1 MKKTEVYDLESL
13 CNLFTYTG
21 YDVKEDK
28 WYQFVICDWINQT
41 EELYNHLMDN
51 RDMIMVGFNN
61 EAYDYPLLHHF
72 INHYEEYKFKTGREV
87 AQALYAKS
95 QYLIEQ
101 QFTDIADKNKFI
113 RQLDL
118 YKIWHYNNKA
128 RMTSLK
134 DLEIAMRMDNVEEMP
149 LHHTH
154 WCKEGDEVKVL
165 SYNKNDV
172 LATFKFLLVTLG
184 ETDNPLYHGKN
195 KIKLRTNLTKK
206 FKVNCLNLADVPI
219 GEALMLNLYSRAIGE
234 DPNWLKRRGGT
245 QRPEIWLGECIPS
258 WCNIKSK
265 EFQRFIDAL
274 NNTTVLESNP
284 EFGIS
289 IVFHNIKF
297 DLALGG
303 GHACC
308 KSGVYESTDKDIIV
322 DFDVSSL
329 YPSVARSLGIY
340 PEHLGPEFMDL
351 YSQFIDDRI
360 IEKHK
365 PKDKRDNVLIEGY
378 KLILN
383 GTYGKSGEDKSFLY
397 DPLYKYKT
405 TIGGQCFICM
415 WAERMAMACPEL
427 KFLQANTDGITIICP
442 KDKLDIIREVNI
454 QLTKETTLVIEEA
467 FYNKMVIRDVNNY
480 LAEYT
485 DSTKDNE
492 HIKLK
497 GDFEIDKEFHKD
509 PSMRIVPIALKNYF
523 LYNIPI
529 MDTLKASTDIF
540 DFCLRLKTNSK
551 STPYFQYYDK
561 ENQRITDKKL
571 NRTTR
576 YYVSNSGGMLFKQF
590 ETGAIS
596 GVNVGYVV
604 TLFNKYEK
612 KDMKDY
618 NINYN
623 FYLKEANKIK
633 ETIEDRQLMLF
644 NDSDFV

>member
-1 MKKTEVYDLESL
+1 MKITEVYDLESL
-13 CNLFTYTG
+13 SNLFTYTG
-21 YDVKEDK
+21 YDVKNDK
-28 WYQFVICDWINQT
+28 WYQYVICEWRNDT
-41 EELYNHLMDN
+41 EKLFEHLTS

-61 EAYDYPLLHHF
+61 EDYDYPLLHHF
-72 INHYEEYKFKTGREV
+72 INHIEEYRLKSGQEV
-87 AQALYAKS
+87 AQGLYMKS
-95 QYLIEQ
+95 QYLIEN
-101 QFTDIADKNKFI
+101 QFTSIADKNKYI

-118 YKIWHYNNKA
+118 YRIWHYNNPA
-128 RMTSLK
+128 RATSLK
-134 DLEIAMRMDNVEEMP
+134 DLEIAMHMDNIQEMP
-149 LHHTH
+149 IHHTT
-154 WCKEGDEVKVL
+154 WCKKGDEILVL
-165 SYNKNDV
+165 GYNKNDV
-172 LATFKFLLVTLG
+172 LATYKFLLVTLG
-184 ETDNPLYHGKN
+184 ETDNPLYKGKN

-219 GEALMLNLYSRAIGE
+219 GETLMLNLYARAVGE

-245 QRPEIWLGECIPS
+245 RRPEIYLGDCIPV

-265 EFQRFIDAL
+265 EFQKFTDAL
-274 NNTTVLESNP
+274 KNTTVLESNP

-308 KSGVYESTDKDIIV
+308 KPGVYKSDDKIIIV

-329 YPSVARSLGIY
+329 YPSVARSLGLY

-365 PKDKRDNVLIEGY
+365 PKEVRDNVLIEGY

-415 WAERMAMACPEL
+415 WAERMVEACPEL
-427 KFLQANTDGITIICP
+427 KFLQANTDGITIMCP
-442 KDKLDIIREVNI
+442 KDKLEDIRKVNL

-523 LYNIPI
+523 LYGTPM
-529 MDTLKASTDIF
+529 MDTIKADKDIY

-551 STPYFQYYDK
+551 STPYFQFFDK
-561 ENQRITDKKL
+561 ETNKVKDIKL

-576 YYVSNSGGMLFKQF
+576 YYISNNGGILYKDFSGK
-590 ETGAIS
+590 IN
-596 GVNVGYVV
+596 GVNVGYSA
-604 TLFNKYEK
+604 TLFNKFEEK
-612 KDMKDY
+612 EDY

-623 FYLKEANKIK
+623 FYLREANKIK
-633 ETIEDRQLMLF
+633 DTIEDRQLSLF
-644 NDSDFV
+644 NDSDFI